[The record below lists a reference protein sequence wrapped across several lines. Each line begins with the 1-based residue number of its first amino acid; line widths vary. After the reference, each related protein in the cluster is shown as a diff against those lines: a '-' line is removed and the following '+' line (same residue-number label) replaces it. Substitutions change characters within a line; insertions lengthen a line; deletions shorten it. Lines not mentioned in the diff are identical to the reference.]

1 MSEDK
6 TRTRASARTT
16 KRTAAAKG
24 AGAPRAARRASG
36 PARRPVGASSRT
48 GRDGS
53 PAPKLTADGL
63 RDFAS
68 SHRVPLVALL
78 VAAFVV
84 VTLYGPACSLYQA
97 WRDNGMLTTRQAQAS
112 AESEQLES
120 DINSLMTED
129 GIKDE
134 ARERGYVEEGET
146 RIVVEGLDAEEDS
159 TVDVRTDASDI
170 PWYLRVTDFIFR
182 YDAQDASETQ
192 NTQS

>member
-16 KRTAAAKG
+16 KRASAAKG
-24 AGAPRAARRASG
+24 GDAPKTARRTSG
-36 PARRPVGASSRT
+36 PARRPVGASSRM

-159 TVDVRTDASDI
+159 TVDAQTDASDI